1 MKSSKLS
8 RKVFEQRIKEFKI
21 MFKDENVKVT
31 ENDNK
36 ALLTV
41 RTKEMILETHKEYRY
56 FHGAILACNNYSIK
70 AEGNELI
77 IVFGFEIF

>member
-8 RKVFEQRIKEFKI
+8 RKVLEQRIKELKI
-21 MFKDENVKVT
+21 MFKDGNVEVV

-41 RTKEMILETHKEYRY
+41 RTKEMILEAHKEYRY

-70 AEGNELI
+70 AENNELI
-77 IVFGFEIF
+77 ITFGFEIF

>member
-8 RKVFEQRIKEFKI
+8 RNVFEQRVKELKI
-21 MFKDENVKVT
+21 MFKDGNVEVAENGNKVLVTVK
-31 ENDNK
+31 
-36 ALLTV
+36 
-41 RTKEMILETHKEYRY
+41 TKEMILETHKEYRY

-77 IVFGFEIF
+77 IVFGFKIF

>member
-1 MKSSKLS
+1 ML
-8 RKVFEQRIKEFKI
+8 VT
-21 MFKDENVKVT
+21 VK
-31 ENDNK
+31 
-36 ALLTV
+36 
-41 RTKEMILETHKEYRY
+41 TKEMILETHKEYRY

>member
-8 RKVFEQRIKEFKI
+8 RKVFEQRVKELKI
-21 MFKDENVKVT
+21 MFKDGNVEVE